1 MSGLKVTFVNRQ
13 GVTVTI
19 VLVAN
24 DRVRSNGDL
33 ILGPTRFD
41 RPAITI
47 PASQIVRYEV
57 R

>member
-13 GVTVTI
+13 GVTVAL

-41 RPAITI
+41 RPALTI
-47 PASQIVRYEV
+47 PAAQIVRYEV

>member
-1 MSGLKVTFVNRQ
+1 MSGMKVTFVNRQ
-13 GVTVTI
+13 GVTVTL

-33 ILGPTRFD
+33 ILGATRFD
-41 RPAITI
+41 RPAVVIL
-47 PASQIVRYEV
+47 ASQIVRYEV